1 MLSFGWHQPL
11 LIILD
16 TERTELEAGE
26 AQEQKVVCVANNSQ
40 KISSTKLLAGAVKM
54 VPQIKTLVCKRPK

>member
-40 KISSTKLLAGAVKM
+40 ENLIH
-54 VPQIKTLVCKRPK
+54 